1 MIVFPENFN
10 TSTHKKRLKFKK
22 LCSKK
27 NLGESWTKHLPDMNS
42 TIKTEFL
49 EIFNIFFENFVITVI
64 SFGKVAENFSS
75 SENCLSSYGVDFIL
89 EPLQRA
95 NYALQCGSYDEMAD
109 FRHFFPN
116 LIRHISTPMTSW

>member
-1 MIVFPENFN
+1 
-10 TSTHKKRLKFKK
+10 
-22 LCSKK
+22 
-27 NLGESWTKHLPDMNS
+27 MNS

-49 EIFNIFFENFVITVI
+49 ENFNFFFENIVITVI

-75 SENCLSSYGVDFIL
+75 SENCLLRYGVDFIL

-95 NYALQCGSYDEMAD
+95 NYGLQCGSYDEMVD

>member
-1 MIVFPENFN
+1 M
-10 TSTHKKRLKFKK
+10 
-22 LCSKK
+22 
-27 NLGESWTKHLPDMNS
+27 GESWTKHLPDMNS

-89 EPLQRA
+89 EPLHRA
-95 NYALQCGSYDEMAD
+95 NYALQCGSYDEMVD